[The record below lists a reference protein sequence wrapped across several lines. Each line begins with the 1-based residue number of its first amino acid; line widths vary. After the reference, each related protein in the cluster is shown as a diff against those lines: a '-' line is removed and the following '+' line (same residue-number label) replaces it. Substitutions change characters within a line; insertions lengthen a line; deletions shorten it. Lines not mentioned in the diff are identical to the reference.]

1 MANKKRNKRYQ
12 GDDAKRQR
20 PKVKKVVVED
30 KSRLQRWYEDNK
42 NEIKIKGVQLG
53 LVVVLGAIV
62 WGVWTLIT

>member
-1 MANKKRNKRYQ
+1 MAKKRNKRYQ

-42 NEIKIKGVQLG
+42 NEIKIKGVQIG
-53 LVVVLGAIV
+53 LVAIVGFIV
-62 WGVWTLIT
+62 WGVWTLIA